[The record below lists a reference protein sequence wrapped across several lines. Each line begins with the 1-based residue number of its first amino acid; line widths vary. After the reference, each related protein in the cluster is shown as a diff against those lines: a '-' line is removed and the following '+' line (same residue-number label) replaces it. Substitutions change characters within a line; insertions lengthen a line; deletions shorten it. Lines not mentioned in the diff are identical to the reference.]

1 MDGIDPNLL
10 LAKMDNRGEFAN
22 GFNNPL
28 MYLIWLYAFRWLGG
42 FGFGLNG
49 ENQQIPNAAF
59 AEQLSNI
66 RSLTQSI
73 AQSINDGKFTQQQI
87 QDDLRTIQSA
97 LCQGFGG
104 LNTEILR
111 MTNAIENQ
119 ISECCCEVK
128 GRIDAVGTAVKE
140 NAYII
145 KDAVKDSIIAS
156 DKNFCALGHALQDD
170 FCKLNYNLAQQF
182 CDVNANATAN
192 TRALMDVI
200 RAEGIATREQCRGYR
215 DEAVMNELNTYK
227 TKANNAELLSQ
238 MEKFIV
244 AHYTPNTGSTPTTT
258 TVTSRNG

>member
-10 LAKMDNRGEFAN
+10 LAKLDNQNDGYCN

-42 FGFGLNG
+42 FGFDGN
-49 ENQQIPNAAF
+49 NQQVPNA
-59 AEQLSNI
+59 EMSSQLSNI
-66 RSLTQSI
+66 RSLAQSV

-87 QDDLRTIQSA
+87 QDDLRTIQST
-97 LCQGFGG
+97 LCQGFSG

-111 MTNAIENQ
+111 MTNSIENE
-119 ISECCCEVK
+119 ISSCCCELK

-156 DKNFCALGHALQDD
+156 DKNFCTLGHALQDD
-170 FCKLNYNLAQQF
+170 FCKLNYNLAQNF

-200 RAEGIATREQCRGYR
+200 RAEGIATREQCRNYH

-227 TKANNAELLSQ
+227 TKANNAELLGQ

-244 AHYTPNTGSTPTTT
+244 AHYRPNTGSTS
-258 TVTSRNG
+258 TSGTAA